1 MEDPFSNI
9 KPIKKILFLHG
20 FTSGGNCEIASI
32 LTDALADEVEFVCP
46 DLPLHPTEALELVRD
61 LCVSESP
68 DLIVGSSCGAFYAQQ
83 VVRTEGIPA
92 LLINP
97 FFLMSEFLEPR
108 IGTHTYKCKREDG
121 NQTLEITPEL
131 VEEFKQMEQHQFD
144 LYDDFNRSRVWGLFG
159 TQDHLAHFKTK
170 FSEYY
175 STTRTFEGGH
185 TIEPQNVRSVLVP
198 MIQEMLATV
207 HPLHERYFRHF
218 KGNLYR
224 MWNIALD
231 SETMERKVVYQA
243 LYGEHGYWCRPEQ
256 MFFEVIERD
265 DKRMPRFKEINKDE
279 VEL

>member
-1 MEDPFSNI
+1 M
-9 KPIKKILFLHG
+9 
-20 FTSGGNCEIASI
+20 
-32 LTDALADEVEFVCP
+32 DALQGEVEVVSP
-46 DLPLHPTEALELVRD
+46 DLPLHPTGALELVRH
-61 LCVSESP
+61 LCALERP

-83 VVRTEGIPA
+83 VVRIEGIPA
-92 LLINP
+92 LLVNP

-108 IGTHTYKCKREDG
+108 IGTHAYKCKREDG
-121 NQTLEITPEL
+121 NQPFEITTEL
-131 VEEFKQMEQHQFD
+131 IDEFKQMEQHQFD
-144 LYDDFNRSRVWGLFG
+144 LYDDFNKGRVWGLFG
-159 TQDHLAHFKTK
+159 AQDHLAHFKTK

-175 STTRTFEGGH
+175 STIQTFEGGH

-224 MWNIALD
+224 MWHSALD

-256 MFFEVIERD
+256 MFFEIIERD
-265 DKRMPRFKEINKDE
+265 GKRMPRFKEVNKYE

>member
-1 MEDPFSNI
+1 MDAFNI
-9 KPIKKILFLHG
+9 KQQCKKILFLHG
-20 FTSGGNCEIASI
+20 FTSGGDCEIAHT
-32 LTDALADEVEFVCP
+32 LVDALQGEVEVVSP
-46 DLPLHPTEALELVRD
+46 DLPLPPTDALELVRH
-61 LCVSESP
+61 LCATEDP

-97 FFLMSEFLEPR
+97 FLMMSEFLEPR
-108 IGTHTYKCKREDG
+108 IGTHAYKCKREDDK
-121 NQTLEITPEL
+121 QILEITPEL
-131 VEEFKQMEQHQFD
+131 IDEFKQMEQHQFD

-185 TIEPQNVRSVLVP
+185 TIESQNVRAVLVP
-198 MIQEMLATV
+198 MIKDILTAV
-207 HPLHERYFRHF
+207 HPIHERYFRHF

-224 MWNIALD
+224 MWHIALD

-243 LYGEHGYWCRPEQ
+243 LYGEHGYWCRPEK
-256 MFFEVIERD
+256 MFFEIIERD
-265 DKRMPRFKEINKDE
+265 GKRMPRFKEINKNDI
-279 VEL
+279 

>member
-1 MEDPFSNI
+1 MNNPFPDI
-9 KPIKKILFLHG
+9 AIKKILFLHG
-20 FTSGGNCEIASI
+20 FTSGGDCEIAHALS
-32 LTDALADEVEFVCP
+32 DALQGDVEVMSP
-46 DLPLHPTEALELVRD
+46 DLPLRPVEALEHIRH
-61 LCVSESP
+61 LCTTEQP

-83 VVRTEGIPA
+83 VVRIEGIPA

-108 IGTHTYKCKREDG
+108 IGTHAYKCKREDG

-131 VEEFKQMEQHQFD
+131 IDEFKQMEQHQFD
-144 LYDDFNRSRVWGLFG
+144 LYDEFNRSRVWGLFG

-175 STTRTFEGGH
+175 STTRTFEGEH

-224 MWNIALD
+224 MWHIALD

-265 DKRMPRFKEINKDE
+265 GKRMPRFKEINKNE
-279 VEL
+279 IK